1 MSGAITKLVAIGAQ
15 DVYLVG
21 DPQVSFFRSNFKR
34 HTNFTQQVSELIIE
48 GRPAINGMSG
58 VRIEKK
64 GDLLS
69 YMYLTAM
76 DSGTPADNTNVAWST
91 IIDRID
97 LFIGGQQIDSQ
108 DYSYSSNIAPQTVA
122 SSASR
127 SVLGPGPTNANALG
141 DAYFYP
147 LKFFFA
153 ENWSSALPLCAL
165 QYQDVELKIYW
176 ASAPAVNRIQ
186 LWANFMYLD
195 DDERSNLAQNPQDML
210 VTQVQKLLTN
220 NLTRPTLNFNHPV
233 KFLAST
239 DSDLVSDSNKIKM
252 VFNGVD
258 MDVPKNSIPH
268 FSNVAQYYHSPNWV
282 GGGAVALGEN
292 DMFLNSFALDT
303 CKYQPTGTLNFSR
316 LDTAEI
322 NSETALN
329 DPVYAVN
336 YNILRVQKGMAGLM
350 YAN

>member
-34 HTNFTQQVSELIIE
+34 HTNFTQQVSELTIE
-48 GRPAINGMSG
+48 GRPAANGMSG

-76 DSGTPADNTNVAWST
+76 DNADNVSANWANV
-91 IIDRID
+91 IDKID

-108 DYSYSSNIAPQTVA
+108 DFSYSSNIAPQTVA

-127 SVLGPGPTNANALG
+127 SVLGPGPTGANTTTV
-141 DAYFYP
+141 FYP

-176 ASAPAVNRIQ
+176 GTNIGTSRYQ
-186 LWANFMYLD
+186 LWSNFMYLD

-210 VTQVQKLLTN
+210 VTQVQKSLTN
-220 NLTRPTLNFNHPV
+220 GIARPALNFNHPV

-239 DSDLVSDSNKIKM
+239 DDALYALDNKIKM

-258 MDVPKNSIPH
+258 MDIPKNGSPH

-282 GGGAVALGEN
+282 GHPTLALGQT

-316 LDTAEI
+316 LDSAEI
-322 NSETALN
+322 NSVGIISN
-329 DPVYAVN
+329 PVYAVN